1 MYVCKKGFF
10 MKTKVTISIEEE
22 TKEKAKIIAAKT
34 KLNVSEIIDYLIQD
48 LSEKDILKL
57 SEKK

>member
-1 MYVCKKGFF
+1 
-10 MKTKVTISIEEE
+10 MKIKMTISIEEE

-34 KLNVSEIIDYLIQD
+34 RLNVSEIIEYLIQG
-48 LSEKDILKL
+48 LTEKDILKL